1 MKTLLTVVGA
11 RPQFIKASALR
22 RVLAEG
28 RHGLREVLLHTGQ
41 HGDDAMSGV
50 FFRELGMA
58 PPERQVTLPVS
69 AVGGGVPARFGAMV
83 EGIWRAVEEERPDAL
98 LVYGDT
104 DSTCAG
110 AWVAARSG
118 LPLVHVEAGL
128 RSYDRAMPEEV
139 NRVVADV
146 LADLCLCT
154 NADAAERLRGELGP
168 VRGAAVGIHVVG
180 DVMLDVARFVAGD
193 ALVPRSARAVLT
205 LHRPS
210 NVDDPARLA
219 AWLDAVGGLA
229 VPGNPAGE
237 VVFPVHPRTAT
248 GCARLFG
255 EAWVEALASRGIRA
269 LPPVSYLEMARL
281 VQGAELVVTDSGG
294 VQKEAFYFRRPCVVA
309 RPVTEWTE
317 LVAGGYA
324 VLAPEPA
331 DLASAASAALAA
343 APTLDFDAPLYGD
356 GRAAERT
363 ADLLHTWLGA

>member
-58 PPERQVTLPVS
+58 PPERLVTLPVS
-69 AVGGGVPARFGAMV
+69 EVGGGVPARFGTMV

-110 AWVAARSG
+110 AWVAARAG

-146 LADLCLCT
+146 LADVCLCT
-154 NADAAERLRGELGP
+154 NAEAAERLRGELGP

-180 DVMLDVARFVAGD
+180 DVMLDVARFVAGE
-193 ALVPRSARAVLT
+193 AQVPRSARAVLT

-210 NVDDPARLA
+210 NVDDPARLG
-219 AWLDAVGGLA
+219 AWLEAVGELA
-229 VPGNPAGE
+229 RPGEPSGE
-237 VVFPVHPRTAT
+237 VVFPVHPRTAA
-248 GCARLFG
+248 GCARRFG
-255 EAWVEALASRGIRA
+255 SAWIEALAARGIQA

-281 VQGAELVVTDSGG
+281 VQGADFVVTDSGG
-294 VQKEAFYFRRPCVVA
+294 VQKEAFYFNRPCVVA

-324 VLAPEPA
+324 VLAPDPA
-331 DLASAASAALAA
+331 DLAAAAASALAA
-343 APTLDFDAPLYGD
+343 ASTLDFDAPLYGD

-363 ADLLHTWLGA
+363 ADLLHAWLGA